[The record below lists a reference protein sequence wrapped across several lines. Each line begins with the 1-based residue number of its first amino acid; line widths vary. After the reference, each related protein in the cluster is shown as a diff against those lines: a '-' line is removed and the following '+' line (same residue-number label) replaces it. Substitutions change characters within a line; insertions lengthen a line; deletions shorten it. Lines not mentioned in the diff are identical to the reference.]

1 MRKQLL
7 FFAVLAVFLQAGAV
21 SAQEYDLGN
30 IVVSAAR
37 SEIYQAETGSATT
50 VVTGEQIRNSGKLT
64 VEEVL
69 KSVPGVSVVGSG
81 GFGGTVQVYLRGAKP
96 GHVLV
101 MIDGIEVNDP
111 ISVDRSFDF
120 ANLTTDNIERI
131 EVVRGPQSTL
141 YGSDAMSGVINIV
154 TRKGTPEPEA
164 AVFSEI
170 GAHNTFREGGELRG
184 VKGALDYSFY
194 LSRLDSEGINK
205 VSAGT
210 EEDGYRN
217 TTFSS
222 RIGYKVL
229 EDSEL
234 SLVTRY
240 TDAKAEIDAAAYD
253 DDPNY
258 ISWSRDYAMKAAF
271 DHPLNSWWKH
281 NLSFS
286 WHYLDRKD
294 RNAKDEAHPY
304 DYISDW
310 YKGDNQKIAWQ
321 HDLTLAPWDTL
332 IAGFEYEKERG
343 SSYYYSDGIFG
354 PYESKQDRKSVEN
367 KGYYLQNQFKFRD
380 RLFVTPGLR
389 VDDHQIFGAETTYK
403 ISAVYHFLETGTS
416 LKANYGTAF
425 KAPSL
430 YQLYSSDG
438 DPALN
443 PDKNKS
449 YDFGFEQKLFANR
462 LSFSLMRFRSDF
474 KDMVDYDS
482 GIAKFV
488 NLGRARSE
496 GYEVGAGYRF
506 FEGLSVNANFTYT
519 DTENKDTGLELL
531 RRPRHQVNL
540 DLDWRFMPMADL
552 NLGMTYVGRRR
563 DVVYDASYNENFVKD
578 KDYTVFRIASSYELT
593 RNFRLFA
600 RIENLFDKKYEE
612 IPGYAVPGR
621 SFYAGVKASF

>member
-1 MRKQLL
+1 MRRKLL
-7 FFAVLAVFLQAGAV
+7 FLAALAVFLQAGAAR
-21 SAQEYDLGN
+21 AQEYDLGN
-30 IVVSAAR
+30 IVVSATR
-37 SEIYQAETGSATT
+37 SEIFQAETGSSTT
-50 VVTGEQIRNSGKLT
+50 VITSEQIESSGKLT

-69 KSVPGVSVVGSG
+69 RSVPGVSVVGSG
-81 GFGGTVQVYLRGAKP
+81 GFGGSVQVYLRGAKP
-96 GHVLV
+96 GHALV

-141 YGSDAMSGVINIV
+141 YGSDAMAGVINIV
-154 TRKGTPEPEA
+154 TRKGSAEPQA
-164 AVFSEI
+164 ALFSEM
-170 GAHNTFREGGELRG
+170 GARNTFREGGELRG

-194 LSRLDSEGINK
+194 LSRLDSDGINK

-222 RIGYKVL
+222 RIGYKLL

-234 SLVTRY
+234 SLVTRH
-240 TDAKAEIDAAAYD
+240 TDAKADIDAAAYD

-258 ISWSRDYAMKAAF
+258 ISWSRDYALKAAF
-271 DHPLNSWWKH
+271 DQPLSSWWKH

-294 RNAKDEAHPY
+294 RNETDEAHPY

-310 YKGDNQKIAWQ
+310 YKGDNQKTAWQ

-332 IAGFEYEKERG
+332 TAGFEYEKERG
-343 SSYYYSDGIFG
+343 SSYYYSDGMWG
-354 PYESKQDRKSVEN
+354 PYETKQDRKSVEN

-389 VDDHQIFGAETTYK
+389 VDDHQLFGAESTYK
-403 ISAVYHFLETGTS
+403 ISAVYHILEKGTS
-416 LKANYGTAF
+416 LKVNYGTAF

-443 PDKNKS
+443 PDKSKS
-449 YDFGFEQKLFANR
+449 YDFGFEQKLFGNR
-462 LSFSLMRFRSDF
+462 LSFSLTRFRSDF
-474 KDMVDYDS
+474 KDMVDFDS
-482 GIAKFV
+482 VAWKYMNV
-488 NLGRARSE
+488 GRARTE
-496 GYEVGAGYRF
+496 GYEAGAGLRILD
-506 FEGLSVNANFTYT
+506 GLTLNANFTYT
-519 DTENKDTGLELL
+519 DTENKDTGLDLL
-531 RRPRHQVNL
+531 RRPRHQVNFV
-540 DLDWRFMPMADL
+540 LDWRFMPGADL

-578 KDYTVFRIASSYELT
+578 KAYTVFRIASSYELT

>member
-1 MRKQLL
+1 MRKQVL
-7 FFAVLAVFLQAGAV
+7 FSTVLAILLQAGAV

-81 GFGGTVQVYLRGAKP
+81 GFGGSVQVYLRGAKP

-154 TRKGTPEPEA
+154 TRKGTAEPEA
-164 AVFSEI
+164 SVFSEI
-170 GAHNTFREGGELRG
+170 GARNTFREGGELRG

-194 LSRLDSEGINK
+194 LSRLDSKGINK

-222 RIGYKVL
+222 RIGYKVF
-229 EDSEL
+229 EDAEL

-294 RNAKDEAHPY
+294 RNEKDEAHPY

-310 YKGDNQKIAWQ
+310 YKGDTQKTAYQ

-343 SSYYYSDGIFG
+343 SSYYYSEYYDYYSFDIKSS
-354 PYESKQDRKSVEN
+354 ETKQDRKSVEN

-389 VDDHQIFGAETTYK
+389 VDDHQLFGAETTYK
-403 ISAVYHFLETGTS
+403 ISAVYHILESGTS

-430 YQLYSSDG
+430 YQLYSSYG

-443 PDKNKS
+443 PDKSKS
-449 YDFGFEQKLFANR
+449 YDFGFEQKLFGNR
-462 LSFSLMRFRSDF
+462 FSFSLTRFRSDF
-474 KDMVDYDS
+474 KDMVDYDFGAS
-482 GIAKFV
+482 KYMNV
-488 NLGRARSE
+488 GRARTE
-496 GYEVGAGYRF
+496 GYEAGAGLRILD
-506 FEGLSVNANFTYT
+506 GLTLNANFTYT

-540 DLDWRFMPMADL
+540 ALDWRFMPKADL
-552 NLGMTYVGRRR
+552 NLGMIYVGRR
-563 DVVYDASYNENFVKD
+563 NENFVKD
-578 KDYTVFRIASSYELT
+578 KAYTVFRIASSYELT